1 MFYNSP
7 LCKVGFWRATFPL
20 ALPPCSSVQGRGVG
34 LPSSPGSTCNS
45 KPPLAHSHSPK
56 SKSALL
62 SRKNHQPL
70 STGQPESSEQ
80 QNILARLKAEE
91 ILRRAENEEFG
102 KDKNPLKKPGS
113 TIPPSPVN
121 RALLLQLPGWHA
133 FCKKPAKSAYQPSAS
148 ARRRFSVTDAH
159 QRAAKRPA
167 GVPAR
172 RMST

>member
-1 MFYNSP
+1 MFYNLL
-7 LCKVGFWRATFPL
+7 LCKVGFWRATLPL

-34 LPSSPGSTCNS
+34 LPSSPGSTCNR
-45 KPPLAHSHSPK
+45 KPPLAHSHPPK

-62 SRKNHQPL
+62 SRKNHQSRPI
-70 STGQPESSEQ
+70 SQPESSEQ
-80 QNILARLKAEE
+80 QNILARLTADEL
-91 ILRRAENEEFG
+91 LRRAENEEFG
-102 KDKNPLKKPGS
+102 QDKNPLKKPIS

-133 FCKKPAKSAYQPSAS
+133 FCEKTAKSAYQPSAS

-159 QRAAKRPA
+159 QRAANRPA